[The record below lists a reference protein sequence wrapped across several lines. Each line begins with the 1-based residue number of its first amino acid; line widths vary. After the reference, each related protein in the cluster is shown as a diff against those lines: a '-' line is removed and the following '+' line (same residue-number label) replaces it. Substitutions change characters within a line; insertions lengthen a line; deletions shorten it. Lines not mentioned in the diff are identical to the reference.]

1 MNIAALIISVLSLII
16 ALGCAV
22 AILVQRF
29 STHQIEILDSAKIQ
43 KQMEEMDKQDKKM
56 NAKIKEIE
64 NNDNW
69 L

>member
-43 KQMEEMDKQDKKM
+43 KQMEEMDKQDKKV

>member
-43 KQMEEMDKQDKKM
+43 KQMEEMDKHDKKM